1 MLGSVNDWTAS
12 EILAKVRDMGGAPD
26 PSARMVGLYVEG
38 GLDVANAG
46 LLGVG
51 GEYVSFVGVDRST
64 GKVVTAHYLGVSFTA
79 GVTIIPGTNVGGG
92 VFSFTGPPSELDGWS
107 MGAQLSAGVT
117 SGVSYPFDGD
127 TVLRISGE
135 NITFGVNG
143 GGGYTYRV
151 VVDGQTI
158 YNFGTVKVAE
168 QYDYSFTSDH
178 YDRAMATLVKSPQ
191 GEIEIEYSLGNGY
204 TMVQK
209 FQRVPAGNNTYRVN
223 VIEKV
228 VDEDGK
234 EAPPSI
240 ASQFASNRIWQFTL
254 SSGEVT
260 DLKSQEHCFLAGTP
274 IAMHDGTVMDIE
286 EITEN
291 DLVMS
296 YDAAGNLVP
305 GRVVRTFQNDAKHIL
320 DFFGLMVTPGHVM
333 MCGAG
338 RYAGRHVT
346 LLDILRSDGAVVT
359 ADGKI
364 IRAATGVEVDSEMDA
379 EIEVVIARQGAKGFE
394 VAQSGRLRMG
404 TRVLLENGT
413 DISLAELIAAN
424 GGQRTDAGLIT
435 GPQGEAPL
443 MWPFGDQLPAPEDYI
458 LARSAVTLADIYA
471 ANEWESAPS
480 MHAPVMGDVGP
491 MIPASDRVRD
501 QMPANIPLS
510 MRPRS
515 NRALQ

>member
-1 MLGSVNDWTAS
+1 MARALSESDLNILEGYVTEGDRSGYYNQLASWGYTYALLAGGVVNSSPATGSVANIHLAESASLQGQIIDPIEAVDISESLMRADYTARSASASSSRTGNELSVDVIEGYHYKVFEDFGLNKYSWTAS
-12 EILAKVRDMGGAPD
+12 APLEMHQKYYKYFGYDSPQEAKAAAWEAMMTGGYAGQIAIYIKMQTLAYPHQSQLNTTVPLERGD
-26 PSARMVGLYVEG
+26 PTAKAWFDSINNAMTDEGLYM
-38 GLDVANAG
+38 
-46 LLGVG
+46 
-51 GEYVSFVGVDRST
+51 
-64 GKVVTAHYLGVSFTA
+64 
-79 GVTIIPGTNVGGG
+79 
-92 VFSFTGPPSELDGWS
+92 FTGYGTPYPPDNCFTVGTEIALADG
-107 MGAQLSAGVT
+107 T
-117 SGVSYPFDGD
+117 C
-127 TVLRISGE
+127 
-135 NITFGVNG
+135 
-143 GGGYTYRV
+143 
-151 VVDGQTI
+151 
-158 YNFGTVKVAE
+158 K
-168 QYDYSFTSDH
+168 
-178 YDRAMATLVKSPQ
+178 
-191 GEIEIEYSLGNGY
+191 
-204 TMVQK
+204 
-209 FQRVPAGNNTYRVN
+209 
-223 VIEKV
+223 VIE
-228 VDEDGK
+228 
-234 EAPPSI
+234 
-240 ASQFASNRIWQFTL
+240 
-254 SSGEVT
+254 
-260 DLKSQEHCFLAGTP
+260 
-274 IAMHDGTVMDIE
+274 DIQVG
-286 EITEN
+286 
-291 DLVMS
+291 DLVLS
-296 YDAAGNLVP
+296 YDATGNLVP
-305 GRVVRTFQNDAKHIL
+305 GRVVRTFQNEAKHIL

-404 TRVLLENGT
+404 TRVLLEDGT

-424 GGQRTDAGLIT
+424 GGQRTDAGLIA

-480 MHAPVMGDVGP
+480 MHAPVLGDVGP

-515 NRALQ
+515 IRALQ